1 MMRNLIAIGV
11 LLAAIVVSVIAC
23 RRKLRDVL
31 TGKRGRL
38 GRRVSRRRWFSRPF
52 KHNPTPVAHG
62 GVVATPPYSFSYGG
76 GGKGRFRDLS
86 QDINADR
93 LAAWQLPVLRTPD
106 DLARWLNV
114 PVNRLAWLS
123 HRCRKG
129 RPEGVRQSHYHYRWL
144 PKRSGGV
151 RLIEA
156 PKRELRAVQRQILTQ
171 ILDHI
176 SLPGAAHGF
185 VRGRSIK
192 THAAIHQRPH
202 VLVRIDLRDF
212 YASVGFNRVVA
223 IFRTIGYSREVA
235 LWLARLTTA
244 ALPTNLTG
252 PPQDPNAAWRYRR
265 RHLPQG
271 APTSPALANLSAYWL
286 DKRLTGL
293 AKSFGVR
300 YSRYAD
306 DLTFSGDA
314 SLDPKLRVLIQLV
327 EQVIRAERF
336 HSNSKKRRVL
346 RRNQRQL
353 VTGVV
358 VNDGSNVC
366 RVDFDR
372 LKAILHNC
380 ATHGPASQNRD
391 GHANFPAHLR
401 GRIAHVQQ
409 LNPARGAKL
418 LALYDRIDWQR

>member
-1 MMRNLIAIGV
+1 MWYLTAFALGV
-11 LLAAIVVSVIAC
+11 AAVLVALAAGRFTRPTDVLPWRAGGRY
-23 RRKLRDVL
+23 RRLLRYFKRNFSPRGRDVIV
-31 TGKRGRL
+31 RE
-38 GRRVSRRRWFSRPF
+38 
-52 KHNPTPVAHG
+52 
-62 GVVATPPYSFSYGG
+62 PPYSFSYGA

-86 QDINADR
+86 QDINAER

-106 DLARWLNV
+106 DLAAWLDV

-144 PKRSGGV
+144 PKSSGGV

-156 PKRELRAVQRQILTQ
+156 PKRELRAVQRQILTG
-171 ILDHI
+171 ILDRV
-176 SLPGAAHGF
+176 PVPAAAHGF

-192 THAAIHQRPH
+192 THAAVHAQPH

-223 IFRTIGYSREVA
+223 IYRTIGYSREVA
-235 LWLARLTTA
+235 LWLARLTTS

-252 PPQDPNAAWRYRR
+252 PPEDPSAPWRYRR

-293 AKSFGVR
+293 AKSFGAR

-306 DLTFSGDA
+306 DLTFSGDE
-314 SLDPKLRVLIQLV
+314 SLDPRLRVLIQLV
-327 EQVIRAERF
+327 EQIIRDERF
-336 HSNSKKRRVL
+336 HSNRQKRRVL
-346 RRNQRQL
+346 RRHQRQI

-358 VNDGSNVC
+358 VNDRPNVC
-366 RVDFDR
+366 RADFDR
-372 LKAILHNC
+372 LKAVLHNC
-380 ATHGPASQNRD
+380 VQHGPASQNREQ
-391 GHANFPAHLR
+391 HPNFASHLR
-401 GRIAHVQQ
+401 GRVAHVQQ
-409 LNPARGAKL
+409 LNPVRGTKL
-418 LALYDRIDWQR
+418 LAVYERIDWQR